1 MRELLRYLRPY
12 GGKVALAMGMIAV
25 STFCNLMLPTIMS
38 RIVNDGVYNAD
49 FPLHTPLLRPDAAG
63 GPAGAMFDP
72 DGGADQQ
79 ARWWRAFSADMRR
92 DIFRK
97 VSTLTFEEF
106 GAMGT
111 AALLTRSTHDV
122 ETVSWVASM
131 LSGTVVTIP
140 VLFLGGVL
148 LALSKDVALSLILL
162 CFIPTVFVAVGGHRP
177 ADRPPVA
184 EVRRLRGPAERHHAG
199 AAVGHPGD
207 PGLQP
212 GALRAGPCGPG
223 HPGYGGEHHQGQHQH
238 GGRVPPGPLRL
249 QRRRGADPLRG
260 GWPDGGPGRPR
271 RRGHLRHHPVHLP
284 GDERGW

>member
-49 FPLHTPLLRPDAAG
+49 FPYILRCCVQMLLVALLGLCSILMGVRTSSQVVA
-63 GPAGAMFDP
+63 
-72 DGGADQQ
+72 
-79 ARWWRAFSADMRR
+79 AFSADMRR

-162 CFIPTVFVAVGGHRP
+162 CFIPTVFVAVVVIGR
-177 ADRPPVA
+177 ADRPLMA

-249 QRRRGADPLRG
+249 QRR
-260 GWPDGGPGRPR
+260 PR
-271 RRGHLRHHPVHLP
+271 C
-284 GDERGW
+284 